1 MMYVPD
7 QDDVFIRQGVLI
19 ASNHLRRS
27 VVIDVAGAEERLGV
41 AGTVRR
47 QFLKVVEQLL
57 VDVAEI
63 HLFLD
68 VEQRLR
74 LFGQD
79 VVADVLL
86 EAASELGNVLLLQGE
101 TDGIGV
107 ASEVEQQLSK
117 ATSSKGSRPSPGASS
132 SST

>member
-1 MMYVPD
+1 M
-7 QDDVFIRQGVLI
+7 FLI

-63 HLFLD
+63 HFLLNIEQSLCLFRLD
-68 VEQRLR
+68 VVGDILLEATAELW
-74 LFGQD
+74 
-79 VVADVLL
+79 DVLL
-86 EAASELGNVLLLQGE
+86 FQ
-101 TDGIGV
+101 
-107 ASEVEQQLSK
+107 
-117 ATSSKGSRPSPGASS
+117 R
-132 SST
+132 